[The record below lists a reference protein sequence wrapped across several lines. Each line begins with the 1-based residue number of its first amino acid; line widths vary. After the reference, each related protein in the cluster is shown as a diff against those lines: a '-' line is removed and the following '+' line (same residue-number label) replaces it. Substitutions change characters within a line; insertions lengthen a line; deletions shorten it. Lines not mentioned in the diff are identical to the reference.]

1 MLKKPCLKFQNR
13 QHRFLEIFKAAVI
26 QKPIFRSRPEE
37 ISPLTQ
43 FLIIFNN
50 DDLRRKNSYQETG
63 VHCPP
68 LAGPLPLVSSA
79 DMQSWGTSHDDDNDV
94 IMTVVVMVMMVVVV
108 SLAMVMIL
116 VVDLQLIWWRA
127 ILGHRPW
134 WCWWR
139 WRWAGAGGWWWWLD
153 DGDGVDREELLELL
167 SYVSS
172 VRTQSS
178 QYWITILAIKII
190 KHFSSSTKDH
200 LAPCQLVTRQQIERP
215 EKSLSIH

>member
-79 DMQSWGTSHDDDNDV
+79 DMQSWGTSPDDDNDV
-94 IMTVVVMVMMVVVV
+94 IVTVVVMVMMVVAVV
-108 SLAMVMIL
+108 IIMMLTCSSSAGV
-116 VVDLQLIWWRA
+116 Q
-127 ILGHRPW
+127 PW
-134 WCWWR
+134 
-139 WRWAGAGGWWWWLD
+139 GTNHDDDDDDEGDQEQEYGD
-153 DGDGVDREELLELL
+153 DG
-167 SYVSS
+167 
-172 VRTQSS
+172 
-178 QYWITILAIKII
+178 
-190 KHFSSSTKDH
+190 
-200 LAPCQLVTRQQIERP
+200 
-215 EKSLSIH
+215 

>member
-79 DMQSWGTSHDDDNDV
+79 DMQSWGTSHDDDDDV
-94 IMTVVVMVMMVVVV
+94 VMMVMMVVVV
-108 SLAMVMIL
+108 ALAVVMIML
-116 VVDLQLIWWRA
+116 LI
-127 ILGHRPW
+127 
-134 WCWWR
+134 CSSS
-139 WRWAGAGGWWWWLD
+139 AGVQSWGTNHDDADDDEGDQEQEDGD
-153 DGDGVDREELLELL
+153 DG
-167 SYVSS
+167 
-172 VRTQSS
+172 
-178 QYWITILAIKII
+178 
-190 KHFSSSTKDH
+190 
-200 LAPCQLVTRQQIERP
+200 
-215 EKSLSIH
+215 